1 MVGNINPNKLLEEA
15 DSLGTKKSGFKAIFS
30 GGPDYYAAACKYQE
44 AANILKLNKEFQRA
58 SQAFVKAAEMR
69 KNDED
74 PYQQAQMLDKGGDC
88 LGYVSALK
96 AKGHCVEAAVILGN
110 MGKFGQSARI
120 YDKLGTQF
128 EREAD
133 NVNAMEM
140 YKKAADLYEL
150 DEFGK
155 QKYISMLCKWADF
168 ASLSSPSHYDEAVK
182 AYEKCGSLTMESAVS
197 QFSAKKYYMKAVI
210 LYLVK
215 DDAIS
220 ADVKFEQF
228 CKKDGRLHDSREGK
242 LLQSL
247 IRCVE
252 DRDGASFTNELGDYD
267 TISTL
272 DAWHVH
278 FFTTIKLRI
287 EPAGGATG
295 ASTGFGDSP
304 FQDDNDDDL
313 C

>member
-1 MVGNINPNKLLEEA
+1 MVKKINPNKLLEEA
-15 DSLGTKKSGFKAIFS
+15 DALGAKKGGFKAIFS
-30 GGPDYYAAACKYQE
+30 SGPDYYGAACKYME
-44 AANILKLNKEFQRA
+44 AANVLKLNKEFQRA
-58 SQAFVKAAEMR
+58 SAAFIKAAEMR
-69 KNDED
+69 KYDD
-74 PYQQAQMLDKGGDC
+74 DSYQQAQMLDKAGDC
-88 LGYVSALK
+88 LGQVSALK
-96 AKGHCVEAAVILGN
+96 AKDPCIDAAEILGN

-155 QKYISMLCKWADF
+155 QKYISMLSKWADF
-168 ASLSSPSHYDEAVK
+168 ASLSSPDHYDEAVK

-197 QFSAKKYYMKAVI
+197 QFSAKRYYMKAVI

-228 CKKDGRLHDSREGK
+228 CQRDGRLHDSREGK
-242 LLQSL
+242 LLQSV
-247 IRCVE
+247 IKCVE
-252 DRDGASFTNELGDYD
+252 SRDAATLTTDLGDFD
-267 TISTL
+267 SISTL
-272 DAWHVH
+272 DSWHVH
-278 FFTTIKLRI
+278 FFTILKLRL
-287 EPAGGATG
+287 EPAGVSGT
-295 ASTGFGDSP
+295 STVFADSP
-304 FQDDNDDDL
+304 YQQDNDDDL